1 MYEPGHALPPIS
13 FGNEHNDP
21 VRLVVAFGSAD
32 NNAHLGGLSELAR
45 LLGDSAAVASMMQA
59 CSSDEVLELLRTR
72 NGRPS
77 VLLERG

>member
-1 MYEPGHALPPIS
+1 MSLVTLSPPIS

-32 NNAHLGGLSELAR
+32 NNAHLGALSELAR
-45 LLGDSAAVASMMQA
+45 LLGDGVAVASMMQA

-77 VLLERG
+77 VPLEGR